1 MFIGHKVVA
10 VPTRS
15 LGEPDYFMHPDY
27 QFKKSTTR
35 GKSLSVLSLGN
46 ITKVMFMKRHQLCSY
61 TWKVEF
67 CIIGGP

>member
-35 GKSLSVLSLGN
+35 GYERWQVQKKANG
-46 ITKVMFMKRHQLCSY
+46 RY
-61 TWKVEF
+61 
-67 CIIGGP
+67 